1 VPAHRERASS
11 GLPSDSFPVTTPM
24 TNQSVLLP
32 RIRDDARPQR
42 REPAPAKGTQQQYL
56 PAIRERAGTIT
67 SGELLDL
74 VRR

>member
-1 VPAHRERASS
+1 
-11 GLPSDSFPVTTPM
+11 M

-32 RIRDDARPQR
+32 RIRDDAAPQR
-42 REPAPAKGTQQQYL
+42 QEPAPAKGTQQQYL

>member
-1 VPAHRERASS
+1 MPAHRERASS
-11 GLPSDSFPVTTPM
+11 GLPPDSLPVTAPM
-24 TNQSVLLP
+24 TNQSVLLQ
-32 RIRDDARPQR
+32 RIRDDARPERQ
-42 REPAPAKGTQQQYL
+42 EPAPAKGTQQQYL